1 MVYLNKNITIKSVV
15 NIDIYSICSQ
25 YKGSILLVCHEPEFY
40 RDVVT
45 DIWNC
50 EDWTTKVV

>member
-15 NIDIYSICSQ
+15 DIDIYSIYSQ

-40 RDVVT
+40 KDVVT

-50 EDWTTKVV
+50 EDWTLKII